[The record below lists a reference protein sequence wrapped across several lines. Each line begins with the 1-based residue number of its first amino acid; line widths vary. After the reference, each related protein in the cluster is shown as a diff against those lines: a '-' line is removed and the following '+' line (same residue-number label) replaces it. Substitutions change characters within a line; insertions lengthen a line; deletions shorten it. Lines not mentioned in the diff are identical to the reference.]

1 MARTVKEIKDEMTHE
16 FVNDA
21 TVIVKYGLDTTK
33 SFDEQFS
40 KASIESIL
48 FYVFAFCAWTMERL
62 FDTHKSEVTTYIDE
76 MKPHSLKWY
85 VNKVKAFRYGQSL
98 ITNTDQY
105 DDSGLTDEDIA
116 ERQIVKYVSAEEI
129 DGHLYIKVAKDND
142 GARSPLS
149 TTEANALKNYVDEV
163 KDAGVRVE
171 IRNENAVKFMLNL
184 TVYYNPQ
191 ILTADGTSILHGG
204 NPVKEAIKDYI
215 ENLPFNGEYRN
226 VELVD
231 KLQQVEGVVI
241 PELGGAYSKITNAAD
256 YSAINAKEKPFS
268 GYYAFQ
274 EDDSTINYVVYAGV

>member
-33 SFDEQFS
+33 SFDKQFS

-142 GARSPLS
+142 GARSPLT

-191 ILTADGTSILHGG
+191 ILTADGTSILRGG